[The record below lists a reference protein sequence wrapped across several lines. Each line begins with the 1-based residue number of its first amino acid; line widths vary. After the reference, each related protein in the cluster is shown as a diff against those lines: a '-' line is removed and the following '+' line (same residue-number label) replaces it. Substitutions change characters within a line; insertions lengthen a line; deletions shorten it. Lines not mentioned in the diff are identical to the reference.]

1 LVGRDL
7 LIGILFG
14 LCFSLLSK
22 VPSLAASQPVGNVE
36 LEVLLGLR
44 FVVGD
49 FLQSTGG
56 AVFVPLA
63 FTFLLTLLRALLRRD
78 WLAGAVV
85 VLFFGLPSFLSDSLS
100 DNLLGLIFSSLVVLT
115 FIRFGL
121 LALSASLLFYFWLNS
136 LPFTTNLSAWYAG
149 TSLFVVFIV
158 TALAGYAFYTSLGG
172 QKVFEGKLL
181 ED

>member
-1 LVGRDL
+1 M
-7 LIGILFG
+7 
-14 LCFSLLSK
+14 
-22 VPSLAASQPVGNVE
+22 
-36 LEVLLGLR
+36 
-44 FVVGD
+44 
-49 FLQSTGG
+49 GG

-85 VLFFGLPSFLSDSLS
+85 VLFFGLPFFLSDSMS

-181 ED
+181 EG